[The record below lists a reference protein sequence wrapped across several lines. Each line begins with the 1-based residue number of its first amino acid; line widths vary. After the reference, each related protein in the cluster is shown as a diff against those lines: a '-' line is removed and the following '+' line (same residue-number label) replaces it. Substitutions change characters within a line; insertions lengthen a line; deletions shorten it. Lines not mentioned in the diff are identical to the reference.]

1 MTTEAWLG
9 PVIGGAGV
17 AVLVLVVVLWQLHRL
32 RAALAPRDDGGALLL
47 LQQQLDALRGQLG
60 TGLSGQSQAMSQQL
74 AQLTSQMNDRL
85 RESLE
90 VVQRSQASVGE
101 RLEGT
106 ARVVGEV
113 QRGLG
118 ELREATAK
126 VFEVGRSVNQLHD
139 ILKAPK
145 LRGGLGE
152 LLLAD
157 LLSQV
162 LPAEHV
168 SLQHGFK
175 SGERVDAAIRLG
187 NGLVPIDAKF
197 PLEDFRRLLEAP
209 DDETRARIKK
219 AFVARVRKHVDDV
232 AAKYI
237 LPDEQTYDFALMY
250 IPAENVFY
258 EAIVRDDGRE
268 LASYALE
275 RKVVPVSPNTLYAYL
290 QAIVLGLRGLRIEA
304 QAQEVMSQLGRL
316 AGDLGKLREDMRLV
330 GKHLGNAQQVF
341 ASAERRLDRF
351 EQRLAVA
358 TGDEPAVVE
367 REPPAVERKVA
378 QLELRVPGA
387 ASS

>member
-1 MTTEAWLG
+1 MTTEGWLG

-17 AVLVLVVVLWQLHRL
+17 AVLVVVLLWQLRQL
-32 RAALAPRDDGGALLL
+32 RASMGSRDDGAAMLL

-60 TGLSGQSQAMSQQL
+60 TGLSGQSSAMAQQL
-74 AQLTSQMNDRL
+74 ASLTTQVNERL
-85 RESLE
+85 RESLD

-101 RLEGT
+101 RLDNT
-106 ARVVGEV
+106 ARVVGDV

-145 LRGGLGE
+145 LRGGFGE

-157 LLSQV
+157 LLHQV

-187 NGLVPIDAKF
+187 DGLVPIDAKF
-197 PLEDFRRLLEAP
+197 PLEDFRRLLDAP
-209 DDETRARIKK
+209 DDESRARIRK
-219 AFVARVRKHVDDV
+219 AFVARVRKHIDDV

-237 LPDEQTYDFALMY
+237 LPDERTYDFALMY

-316 AGDLGKLREDMRLV
+316 GGDLGKLREDMRLV

-341 ASAERRLDRF
+341 SSAERRLDRF

-358 TGDEPAVVE
+358 TGDEPAPIE
-367 REPPAVERKVA
+367 REAPTVERKVA